1 MAHEQLSRRGFLKLG
16 GVAAGAGALASLAGC
31 APKAPETTTES
42 LDNLQQART
51 YWLGEEPTV
60 DEASIAAEETCEMLI
75 IGAGNAG
82 MMAAGTAADLG
93 VDFIV
98 AEKGNEVCD
107 TREYLSAIDSKYA
120 LEAGAEPVNKMK
132 LLNEVTRYAS
142 GRVSQE
148 VIKVWL
154 DQSAEMI
161 EWVEPIMTAAGNE
174 IGVTVMD
181 PKHKSGGTDY
191 YEPTEEHFFNPTY
204 TYPMRIDILEWY
216 INDKGNTIRYGHD
229 LVKLCHE
236 DGKVTGAI
244 FDTPEGLKRITAT
257 KGTLLATGGYAANPE
272 MVRANLPLV
281 ERCCT
286 AASYSPRSDGYGLKA
301 GIWAGG
307 VKDVNG
313 APVIF
318 DRGAVK
324 PGVDSASASAT
335 SRFPTTPSA
344 TWPPTSPAA
353 CGARCSTAAPL
364 KTSTPSR
371 PPAARH
377 TPPPCWAW
385 ASRWTTTCGT

>member
-154 DQSAEMI
+154 DESAEMI
-161 EWVEPIMTAAGNE
+161 EWVEPIMTAAGKE

-204 TYPMRIDILEWY
+204 TYPMRNDILEWY

-286 AASYSPRSDGYGLKA
+286 AASYSPRSDGYGRQRLHRQLPPS
-301 GIWAGG
+301 GEPGRDHLRSGG
-307 VKDVNG
+307 
-313 APVIF
+313 
-318 DRGAVK
+318 
-324 PGVDSASASAT
+324 
-335 SRFPTTPSA
+335 
-344 TWPPTSPAA
+344 
-353 CGARCSTAAPL
+353 
-364 KTSTPSR
+364 
-371 PPAARH
+371 
-377 TPPPCWAW
+377 
-385 ASRWTTTCGT
+385 

>member
-107 TREYLSAIDSKYA
+107 TREYLAAIDSKYA

-154 DQSAEMI
+154 DESAEMI
-161 EWVEPIMTAAGNE
+161 EWV
-174 IGVTVMD
+174 
-181 PKHKSGGTDY
+181 
-191 YEPTEEHFFNPTY
+191 
-204 TYPMRIDILEWY
+204 
-216 INDKGNTIRYGHD
+216 
-229 LVKLCHE
+229 
-236 DGKVTGAI
+236 
-244 FDTPEGLKRITAT
+244 
-257 KGTLLATGGYAANPE
+257 
-272 MVRANLPLV
+272 
-281 ERCCT
+281 
-286 AASYSPRSDGYGLKA
+286 
-301 GIWAGG
+301 
-307 VKDVNG
+307 
-313 APVIF
+313 
-318 DRGAVK
+318 
-324 PGVDSASASAT
+324 
-335 SRFPTTPSA
+335 
-344 TWPPTSPAA
+344 
-353 CGARCSTAAPL
+353 
-364 KTSTPSR
+364 
-371 PPAARH
+371 
-377 TPPPCWAW
+377 
-385 ASRWTTTCGT
+385 